1 MRRLL
6 YEVRCIQSLDA
17 LFDVDERGGLWSDP
31 YSGFYLAH
39 WMKPCDRLPLEMTR
53 FIPNTQS

>member
-31 YSGFYLAH
+31 YSLGFTLHIGLNLAIDYLS
-39 WMKPCDRLPLEMTR
+39 R
-53 FIPNTQS
+53 